1 MRKQVLYEDTTSEM
15 IVWFVPEREADLYQD
30 NDEMN
35 IFEISNKDYDNMNGE
50 QLRKLYI
57 DSI

>member
-15 IVWFVPEREADLYQD
+15 IIWFVPEREADLYQD